1 MYSFYSGQQ
10 LFSNRQCKSFRAYAP
25 TAIDLICYLLFKNFF
40 LISANEVFPSSHNLY
55 QKTPR
60 MRPILEFGSN
70 IEPPLL
76 MESSSV
82 CHGQASMTCLTLA
95 LDA

>member
-25 TAIDLICYLLFKNFF
+25 PAIDLICYLLFKNFF

-55 QKTPR
+55 QKNTQDETNFIIR
-60 MRPILEFGSN
+60 LKHR
-70 IEPPLL
+70 PPLL
-76 MESSSV
+76 MVS
-82 CHGQASMTCLTLA
+82 
-95 LDA
+95 